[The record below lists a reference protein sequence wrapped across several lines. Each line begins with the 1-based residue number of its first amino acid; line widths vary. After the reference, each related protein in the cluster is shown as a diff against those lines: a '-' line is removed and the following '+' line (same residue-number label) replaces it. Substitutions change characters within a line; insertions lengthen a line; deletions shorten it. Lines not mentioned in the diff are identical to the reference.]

1 MSHTDTHCAAQ
12 GRTTYRLKDVP
23 HESILTPHTRIH
35 TLASL
40 PSNTQLPTHEP
51 LQLVTSVRR
60 DLVIEG
66 KRPTIEAKETYYRG
80 KTDLQ

>member
-1 MSHTDTHCAAQ
+1 MSHTDTYCAAQ

-40 PSNTQLPTHEP
+40 PSNTHLPTQEPLQLVTHEP
-51 LQLVTSVRR
+51 LQLMTQVS
-60 DLVIEG
+60 E
-66 KRPTIEAKETYYRG
+66 ETYYRG
-80 KTDLQ
+80 KRDLL